1 MRNIINETFMTSEVV
16 INETKL
22 LEAIENNK
30 QEAEKV
36 IQDEDKFEKI
46 IQGVEN
52 TLSDFPVIG
61 KYLSEIV
68 CMVSLVGN
76 YIKKEYTDVPIKTI
90 ISIVATLI
98 YVVAIV
104 DLIPDTIPG
113 IGLFDDVALIAFVL
127 KSINSDIEKY
137 KK

>member
-1 MRNIINETFMTSEVV
+1 M
-16 INETKL
+16 
-22 LEAIENNK
+22 
-30 QEAEKV
+30 
-36 IQDEDKFEKI
+36 
-46 IQGVEN
+46 
-52 TLSDFPVIG
+52 IG